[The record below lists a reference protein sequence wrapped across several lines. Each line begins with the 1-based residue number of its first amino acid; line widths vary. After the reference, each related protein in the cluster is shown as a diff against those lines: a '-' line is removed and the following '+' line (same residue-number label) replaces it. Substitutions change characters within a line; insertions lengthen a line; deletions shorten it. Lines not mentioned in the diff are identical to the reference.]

1 VAITPDQQAEIAAI
15 LCQLLLESEDPRIR
29 ARSAQALGKL
39 GIVTTIPALCQAAST
54 DVDVHVRLNAIDAL
68 VFIAK
73 PEFVTTMADS
83 AKNQPSFQIN
93 QVGTLNTGDVTIR
106 ADQVGI
112 QYNYTLSSEL
122 QAALSELRSALDEI
136 QSRHPE
142 IISETQA
149 LAIIDAE
156 FTEIQ

>member
-1 VAITPDQQAEIAAI
+1 
-15 LCQLLLESEDPRIR
+15 
-29 ARSAQALGKL
+29 
-39 GIVTTIPALCQAAST
+39 
-54 DVDVHVRLNAIDAL
+54 
-68 VFIAK
+68 
-73 PEFVTTMADS
+73 MADS